1 MTTDDRIRDAVNAYV
16 TRARAEME
24 THAQALA
31 ADLTQA
37 VSAERA
43 ELQGEV
49 NRLVAEAREDEAR
62 LAKRMQ
68 GDALAAADQLLE
80 RRVAEVREEETR
92 IAKQVQDQALA
103 AVRRARESRLDDL
116 ERLMMALRR
125 IDESNSLTA
134 VLSALARG
142 AAVET
147 SRVAILLVDGDI
159 FRTWEH
165 LGFDDGTGPTEI
177 PMDTAGALAS
187 AVSLKQTSLVTSV
200 PDDDESS
207 LPDFMRVP
215 DGHTALAVPLL
226 VGGDVVAVLY
236 ADDVSKTVEGD
247 GVALWTEEVQL
258 LARHAALRLENVTS
272 VRAVEVLAG
281 TD

>member
-1 MTTDDRIRDAVNAYV
+1 MTVDDRIRDAVNAYV
-16 TRARAEME
+16 TRARADME
-24 THAQALA
+24 THAQTLA
-31 ADLTQA
+31 ADLMRA
-37 VSAERA
+37 VSTERA

-49 NRLVAEAREDEAR
+49 NRLVAEARED
-62 LAKRMQ
+62 
-68 GDALAAADQLLE
+68 ADRLLE
-80 RRVAEVREEETR
+80 RRVAEVREEESR
-92 IAKQVQDQALA
+92 IAKQVQDQGLA
-103 AVRRARESRLDDL
+103 AVKRARESRLDDL

-125 IDESNSLTA
+125 IDESNSLTGI
-134 VLSALARG
+134 LGALARG

-147 SRVAILLVDGDI
+147 SRVAILLVDGDM

-187 AVSLKQTSLVTSV
+187 AVSLKQTSLVTSAN
-200 PDDDESS
+200 DGSESS

-215 DGHTALAVPLL
+215 DGHTGLAVPILI
-226 VGGDVVAVLY
+226 GGEAVAVLY

-247 GVALWTEEVQL
+247 GIALWTEEVQL